1 MSLFG
6 RHDPGNCPICDAPHC
21 SCRAPGPI
29 AVVQL
34 PHRDAARMSSALPLG
49 TSASLAGE
57 GATVNPAP
65 LPPPA
70 LGDGSDGRPFS
81 TATYRGRPKR

>member
-6 RHDPGNCPICDAPHC
+6 RHDPGACPICDAPHC

-34 PHRDAARMSSALPLG
+34 PARDAARTSSTLPLG
-49 TSASLAGE
+49 SLASSAGE
-57 GATVNPAP
+57 GAAVDPAP
-65 LPPPA
+65 RPA

-81 TATYRGRPKR
+81 TATYRGRRKR